1 MAKILPS
8 SDLRNK
14 YNEISNFCNTSHEP
28 VYITKN
34 GKGDLV
40 VLSNTAYEELTGRS
54 ELHRLLNEGLS
65 AMKAGGGRPAC
76 EVFNRPFAH
85 SNDDFVMEILKDLVS
100 QGLSGDELLTKFAEA
115 RKDIKKAVG
124 LLIDEA
130 DEIAMRKRQGATTN
144 EIFVKD

>member
-65 AMKAGGGRPAC
+65 AMKAGGGRPAH
-76 EVFNRPFAH
+76 EVFNRPFPH
-85 SNDDFVMEILKDLVS
+85 SNDDFTLEILRDLVS
-100 QGLSGDELLTKFAEA
+100 QGFSGDELLTKFAEA

-130 DEIAMRKRQGATTN
+130 DEIASGKRKGATAS
-144 EIFVKD
+144 EIFGED